1 MKKKSILVLS
11 SVLALVS
18 CSQNNTSSN
27 NENTSST
34 VSENEVSETIDYSN
48 RRVVIIGVDGAGHQF
63 NDELTPK
70 TLGIFKDYATSKK
83 VLTSNPTISAQSWGS
98 IMTGVMPSFHG
109 FTNDSIKVNANSI
122 YEKYPTIFKLVRDT
136 YNDATLAS
144 FCNWNAINVGIV
156 EDKIGVYKA
165 THSDDDVLTA
175 SINTYLKENDPKL
188 LFVQFDSVD
197 HAGHGYGYASNTYYD
212 ALKAI
217 DGNIEAIYNQL
228 VELNRI
234 DDTLFIVTSDHG
246 GLNNSH
252 GGLSDVE
259 KYVFCGIRNKDI
271 NKTEI
276 KNMKVRDIPSIVSYY
291 LNAKKGENWDSY
303 IPLNLFKSNM
313 TPPQKSDYLIDEDLI
328 IKTPAL
334 QAANGLYNYF
344 NKNDIEL
351 YHTFDKNVNDI
362 ASNNSAT
369 MVNIPIYKEGILGE
383 ALNLNTENYLKMPYL
398 KFNDNESFTLS
409 AYLMVNHK
417 IIDGN
422 DPVIFTNKD
431 WALGTNKGLTVA
443 YRRDDIK
450 ISVGS
455 GNNTKNEAFNTI
467 SDYEK
472 KWYHLIISYDKD
484 SKTLST
490 YLDFNLKTKIAITGS
505 NSFVGDFDFTIG
517 NNYDGLYNQTCDFLI
532 DDFIK
537 FKRSFDENDVNKM
550 KEYYKNAS

>member
-18 CSQNNTSSN
+18 CNANNDSVINSS
-27 NENTSST
+27 

-63 NDELTPK
+63 KDELTPK
-70 TLGIFKDYATSKK
+70 TLNIFKDYATSKK
-83 VLTSNPTISAQSWGS
+83 VLTSNPTISAQCWGS
-98 IMTGVMPSFHG
+98 LMTGVMPSFHG
-109 FTNDSIKVNANSI
+109 FTNDSVKAKANSI
-122 YEKYPTIFKLVRDT
+122 SEKYPTIFKLVKET
-136 YNDATLAS
+136 YNDATVAS

-156 EDKIGVYKA
+156 EDKIGVYKS
-165 THSDDDVLTA
+165 TSNDDDVLTA

-197 HAGHGYGYASNTYYD
+197 HAGHESGYASKTYYD

-217 DGNIEAIYNQL
+217 DNNIEAVYNQL

-234 DDTLFIVTSDHG
+234 EDTLFIVTSDHG
-246 GLNNSH
+246 GINYSH
-252 GGLSDVE
+252 GGLTDIE

-291 LNAKKGENWDSY
+291 LNTKKSENWDSF

-313 TPPQKSDYLIDEDLI
+313 NPPQKQDYVINDVVI
-328 IKTPAL
+328 TKTPLLEAT
-334 QAANGLYNYF
+334 NGIYKYF
-344 NKNDIEL
+344 NKEDIEAYL
-351 YHTFDKNVNDI
+351 TFDKNVDDLV
-362 ASNNSAT
+362 SNNTAT
-369 MVNIPIYKEGILGE
+369 MVNIPIYKEGVLGE
-383 ALNLNTENYLKMPYL
+383 ALNLNTENYLKLPYL
-398 KFNDNESFTLS
+398 KFKDDESFTIS
-409 AYLMVNHK
+409 TYLKVNHK
-417 IIDGN
+417 IIEGN

-443 YRRDDIK
+443 YRKDDIK

-455 GNNTKNEAFNTI
+455 GKNTKNEAFNQYI
-467 SDYEK
+467 DNNYDN
-472 KWYHLIISYDKD
+472 KWYSVIISYDKE

-490 YLDFNLKTKIAITGS
+490 YINFSLVKKIDITGS
-505 NSFVGDFDFTIG
+505 NSFAGDYDFTIG
-517 NNYDGLYNQTCDFLI
+517 NNFDGLYNQTCDFLI

-537 FKRSFDENDVNKM
+537 FKKSFTASDIENLKQ
-550 KEYYKNAS
+550 YYINA

>member
-18 CSQNNTSSN
+18 CNTNNDSIINSN
-27 NENTSST
+27 
-34 VSENEVSETIDYSN
+34 VSENEVSEIINYSN

-70 TLGIFKDYATSKK
+70 TLNIFKDYATSKK

-98 IMTGVMPSFHG
+98 LMTGVMPSFHG
-109 FTNDSIKVNANSI
+109 FTNDSIKVKANSI
-122 YEKYPTIFKLVRDT
+122 SEKYPTIFKLVKET
-136 YNDATLAS
+136 YNDATVAS

-156 EDKIGVYKA
+156 EDKIGVYKS
-165 THSDDDVLTA
+165 TSNDDDVLTA

-188 LFVQFDSVD
+188 LFIQFDSVD
-197 HAGHGYGYASNTYYD
+197 HAGHESGYASNTYYD

-217 DGNIEAIYNQL
+217 DNNIEAVYNQL

-234 DDTLFIVTSDHG
+234 EDTLFIVTSDHG
-246 GLNNSH
+246 GIDYSH
-252 GGLSDVE
+252 GGLTDIE

-291 LNAKKGENWDSY
+291 LNTKKSENWDSF

-313 TPPQKSDYLIDEDLI
+313 NPPQKQDYVINDVVI
-328 IKTPAL
+328 TKTPLLEAT
-334 QAANGLYNYF
+334 NGIYKYF
-344 NKNDIEL
+344 NKEDIETYL
-351 YHTFDKNVNDI
+351 TFDKNVDDLV
-362 ASNNSAT
+362 SNNTAT
-369 MVNIPIYKEGILGE
+369 MVNIPIYKEGVLGE
-383 ALNLNTENYLKMPYL
+383 ALNLNTENYLKLPYL
-398 KFNDNESFTLS
+398 KFKDDESFTIS
-409 AYLMVNHK
+409 TYLKVNHK
-417 IIDGN
+417 IIEGD

-443 YRRDDIK
+443 YRKDDIK

-455 GNNTKNEAFNTI
+455 GKNTKNEAFNQYI
-467 SDYEK
+467 DSNYEN
-472 KWYHLIISYDKD
+472 KWYSFIISYDKE

-490 YLDFNLKTKIAITGS
+490 YINFNLVSKIDITGN
-505 NSFVGDFDFTIG
+505 NSFVGDYDFTIG
-517 NNYDGLYNQTCDFLI
+517 NNFDGLYNQTCDFLI

-537 FKRSFDENDVNKM
+537 FKKSFTASDIENLKQ
-550 KEYYKNAS
+550 YYINA